1 MRKILF
7 AAVASIAMASVSFAQ
22 ANDAKAKE
30 EKAGCGGCSSGK
42 ACCQDAAL
50 VKMPSM
56 GYKVGDKTVACP
68 DEAAK
73 LAKESKATV
82 KYVVGDKSFE
92 DKGEALVAYTKEL
105 NGFVESATSSIKFAV
120 DGECMACPVS
130 AGDAAKKSGK
140 PMMYRVATVD
150 FKNESDA
157 KKALAAAKEAAD
169 KVEMKIMVGD
179 KCMGCPVSAADVA
192 KKENKKVEYVVGE
205 SRTCCDVEGKLN
217 LARAKAEAVVA
228 VLAKAAK
235 A

>member
-1 MRKILF
+1 MLKKILF
-7 AAVASIAMASVSFAQ
+7 TAVASMAVASMAFAQ
-22 ANDAKAKE
+22 AKE

-42 ACCQDAAL
+42 TCCQDAAL
-50 VKMPSM
+50 VKLPSM
-56 GYKVGDKTVACP
+56 GYQVGDKVVACP

-82 KYVVGDKSFE
+82 KYVVGEKTFA
-92 DKGEALVAYTKEL
+92 DKGEATVAYTKEL
-105 NGFVESATSSIKFAV
+105 NGFVESATSSIKFSV
-120 DGECMACPVS
+120 GGECMACPVS

-157 KKALAAAKEAAD
+157 KKAIAAAKEAAE

-179 KCMGCPVSAADVA
+179 KCMGCPDSAAEVA

-217 LARAKAEAVVA
+217 LARAKAEAVA
-228 VLAKAAK
+228 SVLAKAAK

>member
-1 MRKILF
+1 MLRKILF
-7 AAVASIAMASVSFAQ
+7 AAVASIAIASVGFAQ
-22 ANDAKAKE
+22 TKEAKE
-30 EKAGCGGCSSGK
+30 EKAGCGGCSTGK
-42 ACCQDAAL
+42 ACCQEAAL

-73 LAKESKATV
+73 LAKESKTTV
-82 KYVVGDKSFE
+82 KYVVGDKSFD

-105 NGFVESATSSIKFAV
+105 NGFVESATSTVKFSV
-120 DGECMACPVS
+120 NGECMACPVS

-179 KCMGCPVSAADVA
+179 KSMSCPVSAADVA

-217 LARAKAEAVVA
+217 LARAKAEAICS